1 MIKNFKLLILVTLL
15 LFASCKQNQKSKEKV
30 SENFNSSIQ
39 IKVDDRIELFRLA
52 YNLAIMDSI
61 SPRLRPCKDRF
72 YSKNYLPYRKY
83 SNHPFVQRIA
93 KGDLWNGDLPAL
105 ALALDKNLRPK
116 QNLDKSKLETQFGW
130 YGKNIDSVSRLITYF
145 KESINFKNH
154 YNINFEPLKD
164 SIEANNITRKL
175 NDFFRVEKQP
185 SLIIYFDPL
194 NNITSK
200 SITFLPE
207 NDSIRRYLLA
217 NICEKSDSINA
228 NNVLTPKWNKTNRRI
243 TFHENSH
250 LYSEKLF
257 HRYYSDE
264 FDKKLKSEK
273 FKDEKTNIDE
283 IIVRGITAKI
293 ISLNYGD
300 KVGDF
305 EYERLWTKSKIVF
318 KELENY
324 VQNKDMTFEEIYKEI
339 IKKLEESYS

>member
-30 SENFNSSIQ
+30 SGNFNSSIQ

-61 SPRLRPCKDRF
+61 SPRLRPCKDQF

-116 QNLDKSKLETQFGW
+116 QNLDKSKLEQFGW
-130 YGKNIDSVSRLITYF
+130 YGKNIDSVSRLITDF
-145 KESINFKNH
+145 KESINFKNN

-175 NDFFRVEKQP
+175 NDFFRIEKQP

-207 NDSIRRYLLA
+207 NDSIRKYLLA

-264 FDKKLKSEK
+264 FDNKLKSEK
-273 FKDEKTNIDE
+273 FKDQKTNIDE

-293 ISLNYGD
+293 ISLNYGK